1 MAARDILLDSLRMAA
16 RRVRHQRWVR
26 DAAWGAAALLS
37 IFAVGIVVERAAGV
51 PAVAVSIRAL
61 LIVCA
66 IAVAVAVGVR
76 GCLRP
81 PLPEVAAGVDA
92 VAGLH
97 DELLSAY
104 WFATLGTVSS
114 FAEAHVQRAAT
125 RAKGLAW
132 SQLFPLAMPRRAV
145 MVAVSAVV
153 VAGIAWSM
161 PVPRAS
167 TSGDTGEVGATG
179 RTVSSRVGGSTPRQ
193 GVDDEAAA
201 APGAASD
208 RQRMASDVWKQIEA
222 LAGALSQRPEGKS
235 LAQAI
240 AARDARAAAEA
251 LRAAKGDRSAPVSG
265 AGAADGPG
273 EQMTDVLAQGILD
286 RLASLL
292 NAESPAP
299 TGRDA
304 GSEDAERPTARLD
317 RELRADQDD
326 AQPGVKRE
334 QSAGE
339 DALNTSLR
347 ALSRRGTAGRDMVH
361 GEADATEGAGRAN
374 VGGGAMGRRVGVSTG
389 GAGDGDQPVG
399 NLVAPEQGDQV
410 LGRRTERLA
419 VQLKA
424 VKVPETAAGEADNA
438 PTGTEESFFA
448 ATRAQVSRIG
458 FRAAG
463 GSSRNDAEGVAGATD
478 PPAGHRDAV
487 KRYTLVRHRR
497 DADARAAEEAR

>member
-1 MAARDILLDSLRMAA
+1 MVPAEILLDSLRAAA
-16 RRVRHQRWVR
+16 RRIHHQRWVR
-26 DAAWGAAALLS
+26 EGAWGVAALLS
-37 IFAVGIVVERAAGV
+37 IVALGLVIERIAGD

-61 LIVCA
+61 LIVCG
-66 IAVAVAVGVR
+66 VAVAIGVGVR
-76 GCLRP
+76 LWLRP
-81 PLPEVAAGVDA
+81 PLAAVATGVDA
-92 VAGLH
+92 AAGLH

-104 WFATLGTVSS
+104 WFTAQDHVSV
-114 FAEAHVQRAAT
+114 FADAHVQRAAT
-125 RAKGLAW
+125 TAQGLAW
-132 SQLFPLAMPRRAV
+132 SQLFPLAIPRRAA
-145 MVAVSAVV
+145 MVAAAAVLA
-153 VAGIAWSM
+153 AGIAWS
-161 PVPRAS
+161 VPAS
-167 TSGDTGEVGATG
+167 RMSMAQGSGEIGVTG
-179 RTVSSRVGGSTPRQ
+179 RAVSSRAVERELPRGGEQEAEVTP
-193 GVDDEAAA
+193 DAE
-201 APGAASD
+201 GA
-208 RQRMASDVWKQIEA
+208 RQRIAADVWKQIEA
-222 LAGALSQRPEGKS
+222 LAGALSQRPEGQS

-265 AGAADGPG
+265 SGAADGPG
-273 EQMTDVLAQGILD
+273 EQMTDALAQGILD

-292 NAESPAP
+292 NAESQTPPA
-299 TGRDA
+299 RDA
-304 GSEDAERPTARLD
+304 AGEEAERPTARLD

-339 DALNTSLR
+339 AALNTSLR
-347 ALSRRGTAGRDMVH
+347 ALSRRGTAGRDNVH

-424 VKVPETAAGEADNA
+424 VKVPETEAGDADNA

-448 ATRAQVSRIG
+448 ATRAQVARTG

-463 GSSRNDAEGVAGATD
+463 ASSRSDAEGVTTAAD
-478 PPAGHRDAV
+478 PPASYRDAV

-497 DADARAAEEAR
+497 DADARAAEETR

>member
-1 MAARDILLDSLRMAA
+1 MVPGEILLDSLRMAA
-16 RRVRHQRWVR
+16 RRIRHQRWVQ
-26 DAAWGAAALLS
+26 DGGWGVAALLS
-37 IFAVGIVVERAAGV
+37 ILALVIVVERVAGA
-51 PAVAVSIRAL
+51 PAVAASIRAL

-66 IAVAVAVGVR
+66 VAVAIGVGVR
-76 GCLRP
+76 LCLRP
-81 PLPEVAAGVDA
+81 PLAAVAARVDA
-92 VAGLH
+92 AAGLH

-104 WFATLGTVSS
+104 CFATLDTVSS
-114 FAEAHVQRAAT
+114 FAEAHVRRAAT
-125 RAKGLAW
+125 VAQGLAW
-132 SQLFPLAMPRRAV
+132 SHLFPLAIPKRAA
-145 MVAVSAVV
+145 MVAAAALVTAAMAS
-153 VAGIAWSM
+153 SM
-161 PVPRAS
+161 PASRVPLAERS
-167 TSGDTGEVGATG
+167 GEVGTTG
-179 RTVSSRVGGSTPRQ
+179 RAVSSPGTERELRRGA
-193 GVDDEAAA
+193 DDESAV
-201 APGAASD
+201 APDAASA
-208 RQRMASDVWKQIEA
+208 RQRMASEVWKQIEA
-222 LAGALSQRPEGKS
+222 LAGALSQRPEGQS

-265 AGAADGPG
+265 TGVADGPG

-292 NAESPAP
+292 NAESQTPP
-299 TGRDA
+299 VRDA
-304 GSEDAERPTARLD
+304 GSEEAERPTARLD

-347 ALSRRGTAGRDMVH
+347 ALSRRGTAGRDNVH

-374 VGGGAMGRRVGVSTG
+374 VGGGALGRRVGVSTG

-424 VKVPETAAGEADNA
+424 VKVPETAAGDTDNA

-448 ATRAQVSRIG
+448 ATRAQVARTG

-463 GSSRNDAEGVAGATD
+463 ESSRSDAEGVKGATD
-478 PPAGHRDAV
+478 PPAEYRDAV